1 MMSAAGAPMRVVYSV
16 DADFL
21 GGVERHLVTLVAH
34 LDRRRYEPVVLGRA
48 PSETRRELEDLNTE
62 FVPVPEVT
70 SKWDVRAWMA
80 VLGMVRGLR
89 PEVFHGM
96 QSHSF
101 SGHYALASAILAR
114 VPRVVVT
121 CHLPTVASNRRQ
133 AQLASALRLGVD
145 VQIVPGSW
153 ARNQLERN
161 GQLARRTVIVPNG
174 IDRPDL
180 VPRAKARSMLGI
192 APGASVVGGLMR
204 LDSYKR
210 PDLVVDLARALPG
223 VTAVVFGDGPDR
235 EHLAARARGS
245 DVVLT
250 GFRSDAAALISALD
264 VVVHPCPED
273 NQPLAI
279 LEAMAGGVPVV
290 VANQGGAADMVEH
303 ERTGL
308 LAPVTREGMAAA
320 VGRLLA
326 DKNLAGRLATAAAA
340 HVQREANPET
350 MTRRIEALYECDAQ
364 DVSPWATDADAE
376 PVA

>member
-1 MMSAAGAPMRVVYSV
+1 
-16 DADFL
+16 
-21 GGVERHLVTLVAH
+21 
-34 LDRRRYEPVVLGRA
+34 
-48 PSETRRELEDLNTE
+48 
-62 FVPVPEVT
+62 
-70 SKWDVRAWMA
+70 
-80 VLGMVRGLR
+80 
-89 PEVFHGM
+89 VFHGM

-114 VPRVVVT
+114 VPRIVVT
-121 CHLPTVASNRRQ
+121 CHLPTTASNRRQ
-133 AQLASALRLGVD
+133 SHLASGLRRGVD

-153 ARNQLERN
+153 ARDQLERN

-174 IDRPDL
+174 IDRPHL
-180 VPRAKARSMLGI
+180 VPRAEARSMLGI
-192 APGASVVGGLMR
+192 SPGASVVGGLMR

-210 PDLVVDLARALPG
+210 PDLVVDLARTLPG

-235 EHLAARARGS
+235 EYLAARAQGS

-279 LEAMAGGVPVV
+279 LEAMAAGVPVV

-308 LAPVTREGMAAA
+308 LAPVTTEGMANA

-326 DKNLAGRLATAAAA
+326 DKSLAGRLAAAAAA
-340 HVQREANPET
+340 HVERDANPE
-350 MTRRIEALYECDAQ
+350 MMARRIEVLYERDAQ
-364 DVSPWATDADAE
+364 HIESWTADADSE